1 MVIEVG
7 RVCVKLRGREAGRRC
22 VVVDI
27 IDENFVI
34 IDGDVK
40 RRRCN
45 IKHLEPLPIKL
56 NIKPGASTEEVIKE
70 MLKNKIPV
78 SYWKL
83 RRDNLLTQEIIELY
97 KQNFGE
103 NWEEIAKK
111 LGYPGKKSPIKIEIK
126 A

>member
-7 RVCVKLRGREAGRRC
+7 RVCVKIAGREAGRKC

-56 NIKPGASTEEVIKE
+56 NIKPGASTEEVVKAMVE
-70 MLKNKIPV
+70 VGIPV
-78 SYWKL
+78 SLWKV
-83 RRDNLLTQEIIELY
+83 RRDNLWHLEPIFRKYFGDNWQEE
-97 KQNFGE
+97 F
-103 NWEEIAKK
+103 KK
-111 LGYPGKKSPIKIEIK
+111 LGYPGK
-126 A
+126 

>member
-7 RVCVKLRGREAGRRC
+7 RLCVKLKGREAGRRC

-40 RRRCN
+40 RRRVN
-45 IKHLEPLPIKL
+45 IKHLEPLPQVIDV
-56 NIKPGASTEEVIKE
+56 KPGASTEEVVRA
-70 MLKNKIPV
+70 MLNAGIPV

-83 RRDNLLTQEIIELY
+83 KRENLLHLSDLY
-97 KQNFGE
+97 KQKFGE

-111 LGYPGKKSPIKIEIK
+111 LGSPGKGVAIQV
-126 A
+126 